1 MSHVNNEELTDHVRQ
16 LSVEKFARPF
26 LHTAQWNSRLRS
38 TGGRFFPKDMH
49 LDFNPKMANRA
60 EFDGIILHELVHYH
74 LYDQQ
79 RGYKHKDREFKDLLA
94 QVGGLRYAPSIRE
107 AKYTYVCQ
115 SCQQIYQRQRKIN
128 IKKYAC
134 GKCRG
139 KLKEQG

>member
-1 MSHVNNEELTDHVRQ
+1 MNHVTNEELTQYVRV
-16 LSVEKFARPF
+16 LSLEKFGLSFQHEAK
-26 LHTAQWNSRLRS
+26 WNKRLQS

-49 LDFNPKMANRA
+49 LDFNPKMAERP

-74 LYDQQ
+74 LYAQQ

-107 AKYTYVCQ
+107 AKHTYVCQ
-115 SCQQIYQRQRKIN
+115 SCQQIYQRQRKID

>member
-1 MSHVNNEELTDHVRQ
+1 MNNEELTDHVRR

-74 LYDQQ
+74 LYAQQ
-79 RGYKHKDREFKDLLA
+79 RGYKHKDREFKVLLA
-94 QVGGLRYAPSIRE
+94 QVGGLRYAPSLRE
-107 AKYTYVCQ
+107 AKHTYVCQ
-115 SCQQIYQRQRKIN
+115 SCQQI
-128 IKKYAC
+128 
-134 GKCRG
+134 
-139 KLKEQG
+139 